1 MGRAQG
7 KAASIT
13 GVVRGQGRGHAGRLA
28 RESAGALAGGLAHGT
43 AAFKCSL
50 ATPDGMEETGRPA
63 AVAPEEAMT
72 SGDCPGTASSPA
84 SRTRMGNDETS

>member
-50 ATPDGMEETGRPA
+50 ATPDGMEETGPA
-63 AVAPEEAMT
+63 ARAPEEAMT